1 MHLLSSLSLAMKCK
15 ERLWKNI
22 FTFHLLYIDLGQMR
36 EAIKDANKAISLDI
50 LNPVGLI
57 NFNVNK

>member
-1 MHLLSSLSLAMKCK
+1 MHLLSSLPLAMKCK

-22 FTFHLLYIDLGQMR
+22 LTFHLLYIDLGQMR

>member
-1 MHLLSSLSLAMKCK
+1 M
-15 ERLWKNI
+15 ENI
-22 FTFHLLYIDLGQMR
+22 LTHNILYIHLGQMR

-57 NFNVNK
+57 NFNSNIKD